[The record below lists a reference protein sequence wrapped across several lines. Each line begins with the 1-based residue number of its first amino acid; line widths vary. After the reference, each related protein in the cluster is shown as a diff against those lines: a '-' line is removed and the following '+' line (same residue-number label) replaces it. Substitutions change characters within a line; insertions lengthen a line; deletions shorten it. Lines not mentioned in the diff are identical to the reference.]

1 MKVFIYERNRSV
13 IADRCEDLLKSLGV
27 EVIHTPQGA
36 DFGIAPWLNTKIP
49 DEELSAFK
57 IGVLIFHPSLLPIY
71 RGKNAIKDAFYNGDS
86 YTGVTWFW
94 ANSGFDKGDICE
106 QAVIPFTIEV
116 PREFYNKHVIQNGVE
131 LLGYAVKDILK
142 GHVRRRPQK

>member
-13 IADRCEDLLKSLGV
+13 IADKCEELIISLGV
-27 EVIHTPQGA
+27 QITDAPQGS

-49 DEELSAFK
+49 DDELSLYK
-57 IGVLIFHPSLLPIY
+57 IGVLVFHPSLLPIY

-106 QAVIPFTIEV
+106 QAVIPFSIQV
-116 PREFYNKHVIQNGVE
+116 PKEFYNTHVIPKGVE
-131 LLGYAVKDILK
+131 LLKYAITDILN
-142 GHVRRRPQK
+142 GHVRRRPQQ